1 MDEYQIPSI
10 SLDKATIERNIPR
23 KQPTTLVALH
33 QLGYLKTK
41 HFHLSHHA
49 TPNLIQQISKML
61 ISEEHPMINVT
72 AYIQKFHANFAENNL
87 SKKKIK
93 KKWCTMN

>member
-1 MDEYQIPSI
+1 MDECQIPSI
-10 SLDKATIERNIPR
+10 SLDKATLERNILR

-49 TPNLIQQISKML
+49 TPNLIQQTSKML

-72 AYIQKFHANFAENNL
+72 AYIQKV
-87 SKKKIK
+87 S
-93 KKWCTMN
+93 C